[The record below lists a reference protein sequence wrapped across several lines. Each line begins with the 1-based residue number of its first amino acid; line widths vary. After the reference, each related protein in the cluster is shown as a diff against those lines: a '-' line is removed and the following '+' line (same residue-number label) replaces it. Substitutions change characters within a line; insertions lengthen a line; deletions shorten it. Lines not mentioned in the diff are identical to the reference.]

1 LKDPKSIQL
10 LTKDQKRSKAVKD
23 ISSKDLTRKEL
34 FLYIFSDFFRISY
47 IVLCLFIDALIL
59 GLQVF
64 NIDDSIFNLSKIGGS
79 YLPYYYM
86 YVIYLFLIIMIMEI
100 IAIPL
105 ELKLYRKVFYKPLL
119 NPKFR

>member
-1 LKDPKSIQL
+1 MKDPKSIQL
-10 LTKDQKRSKAVKD
+10 LTKEEKKSKAVKD

-47 IVLCLFIDALIL
+47 LVLCLFIDALIL

-64 NIDDSIFNLSKIGGS
+64 NIDDSIFNLSKVGGD
-79 YLPYYYM
+79 YLQYYYM
-86 YVIYLFLIIMIMEI
+86 YVIYLFLIIILMEI
-100 IAIPL
+100 IAISL
-105 ELKLYRKVFYKPLL
+105 ERRFYRRVFYKPLL

>member
-1 LKDPKSIQL
+1 MKDPKSIQL
-10 LTKDQKRSKAVKD
+10 LTKEEKKSKAVKD

-47 IVLCLFIDALIL
+47 LVLCLFIDALIL

-64 NIDDSIFNLSKIGGS
+64 NIDDSIFNLSKVGGN
-79 YLPYYYM
+79 YLQYYYM
-86 YVIYLFLIIMIMEI
+86 YVIYLFLIIILMEI
-100 IAIPL
+100 IAISL
-105 ELKLYRKVFYKPLL
+105 EHRFYKRVFYKPLL

>member
-10 LTKDQKRSKAVKD
+10 LTKEQKRSKVVKD

-34 FLYIFSDFFRISY
+34 FLYVFSDFFRISY
-47 IVLCLFIDALIL
+47 IVSCLFVDALIL

-64 NIDDSIFNLSKIGGS
+64 NIDDSIFNLSAIGGN

-86 YVIYLFLIIMIMEI
+86 YVIYLFLIIIVMEI
-100 IAIPL
+100 IAISL
-105 ELKLYRKVFYKPLL
+105 ELRLYRKVFYKPLL